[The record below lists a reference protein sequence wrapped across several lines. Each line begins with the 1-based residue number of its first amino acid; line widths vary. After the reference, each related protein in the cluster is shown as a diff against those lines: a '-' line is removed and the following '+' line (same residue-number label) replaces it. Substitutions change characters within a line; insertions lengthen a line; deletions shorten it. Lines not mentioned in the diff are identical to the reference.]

1 MRRAKS
7 LRKKMNEV
15 DAFAAAR
22 NLPVELR
29 NALTGYY
36 NDAWMA
42 HEGKPGLHLPSS
54 QPCNCSALTPCEHS
68 CSCHWTCAFGHA
80 PYNIRQQPYRCL
92 SRDKSIDSRL
102 STKRV

>member
-22 NLPVELR
+22 SLPVELR

-42 HEGKPGLHLPSS
+42 HEGKAVPQLLSP
-54 QPCNCSALTPCEHS
+54 QPEPV
-68 CSCHWTCAFGHA
+68 
-80 PYNIRQQPYRCL
+80 Q
-92 SRDKSIDSRL
+92 D
-102 STKRV
+102 